1 MGGSYSINVQSMVE
15 ILRKPSPERKNVDH
29 HMVYNVPLRAR
40 RHKLELEAA
49 NIKVLANHFHT
60 SFIND

>member
-1 MGGSYSINVQSMVE
+1 MIE
-15 ILRKPSPERKNVDH
+15 ILRKSPPERKDVDH

-40 RHKLELEAA
+40 RRKLELEAA
-49 NIKVLANHFHT
+49 NVEVLANHFHT